1 MFYGFQVLP
10 TEAQDPSASGRMLC
24 AHPALDQAGS
34 ISQFPSVPHLAHIEL
49 LAPDLCQ
56 LGRKPHCT
64 SLVPAFR
71 CCRLTHP
78 HTIMLTCSWFAQTRA
93 GIAWRKTLLVSSSWL
108 IASGYEVKKTDTQ
121 TSYSELQL
129 CFTSA
134 GTEVPSHPC
143 NCAHSSHSF
152 TLMGNLVSY
161 ITHFS
166 RFPVIQDSFFFHV
179 LAP

>member
-1 MFYGFQVLP
+1 MPCPGAILATKRGCCKQQFQDNTHTCCSLVSPRRAFKLLQKTFLSICRHVVKQSGVSHNKPCAYLQVFYGFQVLP
-10 TEAQDPSASGRMLC
+10 TEAQDPSASGRILC

-78 HTIMLTCSWFAQTRA
+78 HTIMLTCS
-93 GIAWRKTLLVSSSWL
+93 
-108 IASGYEVKKTDTQ
+108 
-121 TSYSELQL
+121 
-129 CFTSA
+129 
-134 GTEVPSHPC
+134 
-143 NCAHSSHSF
+143 
-152 TLMGNLVSY
+152 
-161 ITHFS
+161 
-166 RFPVIQDSFFFHV
+166 
-179 LAP
+179 